1 MSESNSILDGM
12 LRAAV
17 NREPSN
23 AADSMLINSHLA
35 QMKMFGVRQGV
46 EFYPHQDN
54 FGSQRFDF
62 IQQVIK
68 FNKLDARLDSMWD
81 RFLAYGKGIFYI
93 RPTKKTYRLYW
104 FDKDAYRT
112 YYTPEGELEEVVII
126 YPYKVKSS
134 RGFGGVGLSTD
145 KRYMRLRITAT
156 EIEEYHSEQELKFDM
171 PEAFAALN
179 KTTVV
184 NTLEF
189 IPCVEVFNNP
199 DAFGTEGSGEFEW
212 IANQVIA
219 HDEMVKNI
227 RANLSFFGNPTL
239 LSSRPKQDIIE
250 KAEGDTAQRP
260 SISSQSGFQSEFSLS
275 SSTYKQDPTSRNAP
289 GYIGRPGSG
298 MRVPRVIANLEPT
311 DRVGFITPNAVSAEQ
326 SRYVDQLRSEIRL
339 ALGGIDDLSIQN
351 VTATEIKSAY
361 GRVSATAK
369 KKCLQLYTYGICR
382 CFELMIF
389 QEEQIFRKTLAQS
402 LGLVFPIPPEDPND
416 PKQETKFQRAK
427 VKYEKSLRAGIDDV
441 INTKQIPDGVLGL
454 VPDGDRTTCWRW
466 MGPVY
471 EDTPQDK
478 LNQSIFTRNLQE
490 LGVDSIEA
498 LKYLFPSKTDDE
510 IAGMLSGFPFRMV
523 GEVQR
528 AYSSFIDIVNLQM
541 KTPHP
546 QQPNLPMAAD
556 PRLNLTPFLYRT
568 LESLQKEVTYAG
580 RYRSADPIGTP
591 VIPDPADQLRG
602 AGSPA
607 DGSPSTGGGDN
618 AAVGGTLP
626 AGIGPSPA
634 NAGPDGRS
642 TPIPAYSIVPPG
654 VSAGLPTGPGGP
666 ASSGPGSGEPLQG
679 GIQPG
684 GRTPEFAGPIPLP
697 GSTVSSESASRPG
710 QLQFTA
716 GNPVQQQP
724 VPGSADLYAW
734 SQQQPG
740 ILQQL
745 FPNLVGNQPGPVAGQ
760 RGKPKKS

>member
-1 MSESNSILDGM
+1 MSETNTLLDGM

-17 NREPSN
+17 NRESTG
-23 AADSMLINSHLA
+23 AADTMLINAHLS
-35 QMKMFGVRQGV
+35 QMKMFGIRQGV
-46 EFYPHQDN
+46 EFYPDQDN
-54 FGSQRFDF
+54 FGTQRFDF

-68 FNKLDARLDSMWD
+68 FNKLDARLDAIWD
-81 RFLAYGKGIFYI
+81 RFLAYGKGLFYI

-112 YYTPEGELEEVVII
+112 YYTPEGDLEEVIII

-134 RGFGGVGLSTD
+134 RGFGGVGLTTD

-156 EIEEYHSEQELKFDM
+156 EIEESHSEQEITFDM
-171 PEAFAALN
+171 PENFASLN
-179 KTTVV
+179 SKTVI

-189 IPCVEVFNNP
+189 IPCIEVFNNP

-212 IANQVIA
+212 LANQVIA

-250 KAEGDTAQRP
+250 KQDGEVAQRP

-275 SSTYKQDPTSRNAP
+275 SSTYKQDNVSRNSP

-311 DRVGFITPNAVSAEQ
+311 DRVGFITPMAVSSEQ
-326 SRYVDQLRSEIRL
+326 ARYVDQLRSEIRL
-339 ALGGIDDLSIQN
+339 ALGGIDDLSITN

-369 KKCLQLYTYGICR
+369 KKCLQLYTYGLCK

-389 QEEQIFRKTLAQS
+389 QEEQIFRKSLAQAS
-402 LGLVFPIPPEDPND
+402 GLVYPTPPENLSDPVEQN
-416 PKQETKFQRAK
+416 KYQKAK
-427 VKYEKSLRAGIDDV
+427 TKYEKGLQKAIDNA
-441 INTKQIPDGVLGL
+441 IETKEIPDGVLGL
-454 VPDGDRTTCWRW
+454 APDGDRTVCWRW

-471 EDTPQDK
+471 EDTAQDK

-510 IAGMLSGFPFRMV
+510 IAGMLSGYPFRMV

-528 AYSSFIDIVNLQM
+528 AYSSFIDLVNLQM
-541 KTPHP
+541 RTPHP

-591 VIPDPADQLRG
+591 VLPDPADQLRG
-602 AGSPA
+602 AGSSA
-607 DGSPSTGGGDN
+607 DGSSSSFSGYN
-618 AAVGGTLP
+618 AAMGGALP
-626 AGIGPSPA
+626 GSSGPSPA
-634 NAGPDGRS
+634 NAGPDGGPA
-642 TPIPAYSIVPPG
+642 TPIQPYSVVPPG
-654 VSAGLPTGPGGP
+654 LPTSSP
-666 ASSGPGSGEPLQG
+666 AAIGESLQG

-684 GRTPEFAGPIPLP
+684 GGTPEFAGPIPVP
-697 GSTVSSESASRPG
+697 GSTITSDRTNRPG
-710 QLQFTA
+710 QLQFP
-716 GNPVQQQP
+716 GVFPVQQQQR
-724 VPGSADLYAW
+724 VSGSADLHAW
-734 SQQQPG
+734 NQQQPG
-740 ILQQL
+740 LLQQL
-745 FPNLVGNQPGPVAGQ
+745 FPNFTGNQPGTAPGK
-760 RGKPKKS
+760 RGKPSKP